1 MVSVQRHLKRA
12 IEVLRTNHC
21 LSRYLSIVQ
30 EALNSVGI
38 LWASREDHKVRPERA
53 VDEPALA
60 PFYFPSPTGAGGV
73 SLSDKMMLV
82 RLQKA
87 KASLL
92 DSESLYTEHKG
103 SIADDALEPLMQVEA
118 QYTLTQY
125 YLAQVHGHLG
135 ESEDAARC
143 CATTLRRQLGPA
155 GQCDHQEWAT
165 NCMHLSSYYV
175 ANADFGRAKH
185 CLDAAAL
192 MMPGDAEQPAHG
204 RLRAM
209 TRSFTRLL
217 HRLVLLATTSLVTF
231 FTVQLS
237 RAGCS

>member
-1 MVSVQRHLKRA
+1 MGFCGHRERITRCDRRASCRSV
-12 IEVLRTNHC
+12 C
-21 LSRYLSIVQ
+21 
-30 EALNSVGI
+30 
-38 LWASREDHKVRPERA
+38 
-53 VDEPALA
+53 
-60 PFYFPSPTGAGGV
+60 FPSSAGACGV
-73 SLSDKMMLV
+73 NLSDQVMDV

-103 SIADDALEPLMQVEA
+103 STADDALEPPEQVEA

-143 CATTLRRQLGPA
+143 CATTLRRQLGPT

-185 CLDAAAL
+185 CLDAAAR
-192 MMPGDAEQPAHG
+192 MMPDDAEQPAHG
-204 RLRAM
+204 RSRAM
-209 TRSFTRLL
+209 TRRFARLL
-217 HRLVLLATTSLVTF
+217 HLLVCLATPHGLVPV
-231 FTVQLS
+231 FTVRLS
-237 RAGCS
+237 MPGCS